1 MAVVRCRKEIA
12 RLLVYLVESP
22 EHGPG
27 HRLFDDEDI
36 VVGGGVRA
44 IESQLEQEN
53 DRFVRL
59 GLIEAAKDSDR
70 ISYTEEDLLALPKP
84 LEWQWKIGRTSP
96 AYGRSALEREIVDS
110 QDRAAKRLL
119 ASWRY
124 KDEDVGCIAYVPKK
138 VRGGRNIRQDRGY
151 RN

>member
-1 MAVVRCRKEIA
+1 VRSRANWNKKT
-12 RLLVYLVESP
+12 
-22 EHGPG
+22 
-27 HRLFDDEDI
+27 I
-36 VVGGGVRA
+36 V
-44 IESQLEQEN
+44 
-53 DRFVRL
+53 VRL